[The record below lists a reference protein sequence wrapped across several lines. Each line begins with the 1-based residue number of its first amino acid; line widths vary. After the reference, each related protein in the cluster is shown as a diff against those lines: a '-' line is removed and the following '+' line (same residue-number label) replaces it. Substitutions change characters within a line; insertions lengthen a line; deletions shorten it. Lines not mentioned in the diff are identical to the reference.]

1 MTYDNE
7 DELKHWGIKG
17 MHWGIRRYQNEDG
30 SYTEEGKRRK
40 SKGKTYSDDYWNAHD
55 KKDPKYMSDR
65 ELQQRINRL
74 NNENQYKNLTKSKK
88 QKFAEGVVKSGKKF
102 IGATVGVAVTGLA
115 LKYTRE
121 HLPDVIN
128 SGKNFVEG
136 TLWTAGAL
144 MRKMS

>member
-74 NNENQYKNLTKSKK
+74 NNENQYRNLTKSKK
-88 QKFAEGVVKSGKKF
+88 RKALDETVKYGKKVF
-102 IGATVGVAVTGLA
+102 SAAVL
-115 LKYTRE
+115 
-121 HLPDVIN
+121 
-128 SGKNFVEG
+128 G
-136 TLWTAGAL
+136 TLTGMAVSSARKHMPEIIEAGKSAVKAAL
-144 MRKMS
+144 EPRVRYS